1 MLLKN
6 FYLQI
11 ITRVALIVVSCI
23 VFGIVLEHV
32 ASGYYYTM
40 SGIIL
45 LIVLQT
51 AILVRYVNK
60 TNTDLEKFLTAMK
73 DHDSSVRFQDN
84 GNRSFERLHDRMN
97 AVIGALQSA
106 KIESETTRYMLGEV
120 VGHVSTGLLSFDA
133 QGKVGFQNN
142 AAKRFINVG
151 NDCQLSFIKRDDEEL
166 FRILDNI
173 RAGQELLYKQK
184 KDNVVKSVLIK
195 ATALNTKS
203 NAMTLVSFEDIT
215 GELDRKELDS
225 WQRLIRVLTHE
236 IMNSV
241 SPITSLTSV
250 IAGYFRRK
258 GEEPVTPDT
267 IDQRVIDKTLSGL
280 TTIEETGKGLL
291 EFVDKYRSLALLPQ
305 PKTSDFPVSALFG
318 KCKELMESAIS
329 ENIKITAKVNPAELS
344 LTADQSQVEQVLINL
359 IKNSVEAI
367 DKKMGGT
374 IELVASTINNAVQIE
389 VSDNGQGIPDEIKE
403 DIFVPF
409 YTTKENGSGIGLSL
423 SRQIMQ
429 NHNGSISVNPDAE
442 VGATFVLRFAL

>member
-11 ITRVALIVVSCI
+11 ITRVAFIVLSCI

-32 ASGYYYTM
+32 GSGYYYTM
-40 SGIIL
+40 AGSIL

-51 AILVRYVNK
+51 VILVRYVNK
-60 TNTDLEKFLTAMK
+60 TNTDLEKFLAAIK

-84 GNRSFERLHDRMN
+84 GSKSFERLYERMN
-97 AVIGALQSA
+97 AVIRALQSA
-106 KIESETTRYMLGEV
+106 KIENETSRFMLGEV

-133 QGKVGFQNN
+133 QGKIEFQNN
-142 AAKRFINVG
+142 AAKRFINVSNG
-151 NDCQLSFIKRDDEEL
+151 CQLSLIKKDDEEL
-166 FRILDNI
+166 FKILNNI
-173 RAGQELLYKQK
+173 GPGQELLYRQK

-195 ATALNTKS
+195 ATAMNIKN

-258 GEEPVTPDT
+258 GEMPVTPDT
-267 IDQRVIDKTLSGL
+267 IDQKVIDKTLSGL

-291 EFVDKYRSLALLPQ
+291 EFVEKYRSLTLLPQ
-305 PKTSDFPVSALFG
+305 PKTSDFAASALFG
-318 KCKELMESAIS
+318 KCKELMESVVSA
-329 ENIKITAKVNPAELS
+329 NIEINTAVKPAEL
-344 LTADQSQVEQVLINL
+344 TMKADQSQVEQVLINL
-359 IKNSVEAI
+359 VKNSVEAI
-367 DKKMGGT
+367 NKKTGGT
-374 IELVASTINNAVQIE
+374 INLVASKINNAVQIE
-389 VSDNGQGIPDEIKE
+389 VSDNGPGIPDDIKE

-429 NHNGSISVNPDAE
+429 NHNGTISVNPDADN
-442 VGATFVLRFAL
+442 GATFILRFPL